1 MAEKNTQIVKTESTL
16 TEYEVNGEKVQLS
29 IPMIKKYLVSGGGN
43 ITDQEAMMFLSLC
56 RFQKLNPFVKD
67 AYCIKYG
74 NSDPA
79 TLVIG
84 KDVYTKRAE
93 QNPKYNGM
101 EHGVIVLNKNGEVI
115 ERKGSFVL
123 KDEEIVGGWA
133 KIYIKGREVPQY
145 DSVTFSEYAGYKK
158 NGELNSNWAK
168 RPGTMIEKV
177 AIMHALRNA
186 FPNDFQGLYLRE
198 EMDLKEASEQTVK
211 EQAKADIEQNA
222 NQQNLNDEE
231 VIEVEVTDDGN
242 TVVVGEQQSMFTE
255 E

>member
-1 MAEKNTQIVKTESTL
+1 MAEAKKEVAVKDSTL
-16 TEYEVNGEKVQLS
+16 TTYIVNGEEVQLS
-29 IPMIKKYLVSGGGN
+29 IPMIKKYLVSGNGT

-101 EHGVIVLNKNGEVI
+101 EHGVIVMTADGEVK
-115 ERKGSFVL
+115 ERAGSFYI
-123 KDEEIVGGWA
+123 KGKEELVGGWA
-133 KIYIKGREVPQY
+133 KVYIKGREVPQF
-145 DSVTFSEYAGYKK
+145 DTVTFSEYAGYKK
-158 NGELNSNWAK
+158 DGSLNSNWSK

-186 FPNDFQGLYLRE
+186 FPNDFQGLYIQE
-198 EMDLKEASEQTVK
+198 EMENGDFKVDVK
-211 EQAKADIEQNA
+211 EMAKTDIEKNA
-222 NQQNLNDEE
+222 NQEEFEEE
-231 VIEVEVTDDGN
+231 VVVDVDPEEIE
-242 TVVVGEQQSMFTE
+242 EQMSMFE
-255 E
+255 ERSNT

>member
-1 MAEKNTQIVKTESTL
+1 MAENTQIAKKDATL
-16 TEYEVNGEKVQLS
+16 TTYKVNGEEVQLS
-29 IPMIKKYLVSGGGN
+29 IPMIKKYLVSGNGN

-56 RFQKLNPFVKD
+56 KFQKLNPFVRD

-101 EHGVIVLNKNGEVI
+101 EHGVIVMTKDGEI
-115 ERKGSFVL
+115 KERVGSFYVQG
-123 KDEEIVGGWA
+123 EEKLVGGWA
-133 KIYIKGREVPQY
+133 KVYIKGREVPQH
-145 DSVTFSEYAGYKK
+145 DTVAFNEYAGFKK
-158 NGELNSNWAK
+158 DGTLNSNWSK

-186 FPNDFQGLYLRE
+186 FPNDFQGLYIQE
-198 EMDLKEASEQTVK
+198 EMSNGDLVVDPKTVAAQDI
-211 EQAKADIEQNA
+211 ESNANKADLES
-222 NQQNLNDEE
+222 E
-231 VIEVEVTDDGN
+231 
-242 TVVVGEQQSMFTE
+242 VVVEIDPNEIDGQMSMFE

>member
-222 NQQNLNDEE
+222 NQQDLNDEE

>member
-1 MAEKNTQIVKTESTL
+1 MAEAKKEVAVKDSTL
-16 TEYEVNGEKVQLS
+16 TTYIVNGEEVQLS
-29 IPMIKKYLVSGGGN
+29 IPMIKKYLVSGGGT

-101 EHGVIVLNKNGEVI
+101 EHGVIIMTANGEVK
-115 ERKGSFVL
+115 ERAGSFYI
-123 KDEEIVGGWA
+123 KGKEEVVGGWA
-133 KIYIKGREVPQY
+133 KVYIKGHDVPQY
-145 DSVTFSEYAGYKK
+145 DTVTFSEYAGYKK
-158 NGELNSNWAK
+158 DGSLNSNWSK

-186 FPNDFQGLYLRE
+186 FPNDFQGLYVQE
-198 EMDLKEASEQTVK
+198 EMENGDFKVDVK
-211 EQAKADIEQNA
+211 EMAKTDIESNA
-222 NQQNLNDEE
+222 NQQEFEEE
-231 VIEVEVTDDGN
+231 VVVDVDPEEIE
-242 TVVVGEQQSMFTE
+242 EQMSMFE
-255 E
+255 ERSNT

>member
-1 MAEKNTQIVKTESTL
+1 MAENTQIAKQDATL
-16 TEYEVNGEKVQLS
+16 TEYEVNGETVQLS
-29 IPMIKKYLVSGGGN
+29 IPMIKKYLVSGNGN

-56 RFQKLNPFVKD
+56 RFQKLNPFVRD

-93 QNPKYNGM
+93 QNPKFNGM
-101 EHGVIVLNKNGEVI
+101 EHGVIVMTEEGEVK
-115 ERKGSFVL
+115 ERPGSFYV
-123 KDEEIVGGWA
+123 KGKEELVGGWA
-133 KIYIKGREVPQY
+133 KVYIKGRDVPQY
-145 DSVTFSEYAGYKK
+145 DTVTFSEYAGYKK
-158 NGELNSNWAK
+158 DGTLNSNWSK

-186 FPNDFQGLYLRE
+186 FPNDFQGLYIQE
-198 EMDLKEASEQTVK
+198 EMGNGDLKVDVK
-211 EQAKADIEQNA
+211 EMAKEEVSNKA
-222 NQQNLNDEE
+222 NKTDFESE
-231 VIEVEVTDDGN
+231 VVIEVDPNEIEG
-242 TVVVGEQQSMFTE
+242 QQTMKFDE

>member
-1 MAEKNTQIVKTESTL
+1 MANKTELATQDASL
-16 TEYEVNGEKVQLS
+16 TEYEVNGEKVKLS

-56 RFQKLNPFVKD
+56 RYQKLNPFVKD

-74 NSDPA
+74 SSDPA

-93 QNPKYNGM
+93 QNPKFNGM
-101 EHGVIVLNKNGEVI
+101 EHGVIVLDRNGEVV

-123 KDEEIVGGWA
+123 KGEEIVGGWA

-158 NGELNSNWAK
+158 SGELNSNWSK

-186 FPNDFQGLYLRE
+186 FPNDFQGLYLQE
-198 EMDLKEASEQTVK
+198 EMGDGNFKVDVK
-211 EQAKADIEQNA
+211 EQAQADIEQNA
-222 NQQNLNDEE
+222 NQQDLNDEE

-242 TVVVGEQQSMFTE
+242 TVVEGEQQSMFTE

>member
-1 MAEKNTQIVKTESTL
+1 MEKNTQIAKTDATM
-16 TEYEVNGEKVQLS
+16 TTYKVNGEEVQLS
-29 IPMIKKYLVSGGGN
+29 IPMIKKYLVSGNGN

-93 QNPKYNGM
+93 QNPKFNGM
-101 EHGVIVLNKNGEVI
+101 EHGVIIMTADGEVK
-115 ERKGSFVL
+115 ERAGSFYV
-123 KDEEIVGGWA
+123 KGKEELVGGWA
-133 KIYIKGREVPQY
+133 KVYIKGRDVPQY
-145 DSVTFSEYAGYKK
+145 DTVTFSEYAGYKTD
-158 NGELNSNWAK
+158 GSLNRNWSK

-186 FPNDFQGLYLRE
+186 FPNDFQGLYIQE
-198 EMDLKEASEQTVK
+198 EMGNGDLKVDVK
-211 EQAKADIEQNA
+211 EMAKEDISDNA
-222 NQQNLNDEE
+222 NQQNLDDE
-231 VIEVEVTDDGN
+231 VVVEVEPDEIEGQMAMEF
-242 TVVVGEQQSMFTE
+242 GE
-255 E
+255 

>member
-1 MAEKNTQIVKTESTL
+1 MAEAKKEVAVKDSTL
-16 TEYEVNGEKVQLS
+16 TTYIVNGEEVQLS
-29 IPMIKKYLVSGGGN
+29 IPMIKKYLVSGNGT

-101 EHGVIVLNKNGEVI
+101 EHGVIVMTADGEVK
-115 ERKGSFVL
+115 ERAGSFYI
-123 KDEEIVGGWA
+123 KGKEELVGGWA
-133 KIYIKGREVPQY
+133 KVYIKGREVPQF
-145 DSVTFSEYAGYKK
+145 DTVTFSEYAGYKK
-158 NGELNSNWAK
+158 DGSLNSNWSK

-186 FPNDFQGLYLRE
+186 FPNDFQGLYIQE
-198 EMDLKEASEQTVK
+198 EMENGDFKVDVK
-211 EQAKADIEQNA
+211 EMAKTDIEENA
-222 NQQNLNDEE
+222 NQQEFEEE
-231 VIEVEVTDDGN
+231 VVVD
-242 TVVVGEQQSMFTE
+242 VVVDEDGQQSFVE

>member
-1 MAEKNTQIVKTESTL
+1 MAEKSTQIAKSEATL
-16 TEYEVNGEKVQLS
+16 TTYKVNGEEVQLS
-29 IPMIKKYLVSGGGN
+29 IPMIKKYLVSGNGQ

-56 RFQKLNPFVKD
+56 RFQKLNPFVRD

-101 EHGVIVLNKNGEVI
+101 EHGVIVITSDGEVK
-115 ERKGSFVL
+115 ERQGSFYV
-123 KDEEIVGGWA
+123 KGDEELVGGWA
-133 KIYIKGREVPQY
+133 KVYIKGREVPQY
-145 DSVTFSEYAGYKK
+145 DTVTFSEYAGYKK
-158 NGELNSNWAK
+158 DGSLNSNWSK

-186 FPNDFQGLYLRE
+186 FPNDFQGLYIQEEMGNGDLKVDVKAMARE
-198 EMDLKEASEQTVK
+198 EIDNEANKVEFSS
-211 EQAKADIEQNA
+211 
-222 NQQNLNDEE
+222 DET
-231 VIEVEVTDDGN
+231 VIEVDAESGEVI
-242 TVVVGEQQSMFTE
+242 GEQATFA
-255 E
+255 